1 MIGATGPPADTEAA
15 VTYREIPFGFGAC
28 VECDQIVEWGKRRA
42 RGMPLLLG
50 HGPRNNRCPGSGQPA
65 KPWLDASGLPT
76 WDQMSDLDKGAALMH
91 VWKRKR
97 EGGVYARDNYPAEYI
112 EHPDLTGLSR
122 NAACHHA
129 VAVAGRNDDAQ
140 DRLGIDEWDRLY
152 NLALDQGQKILD
164 SRKLWAVR
172 YEAGGLLPCD
182 TEDYARRNA
191 ADLHAVELLQRT
203 ETGGEWTLVED
214 LRGAEVEVDLRR
226 VRAGDR
232 IGSDDRWRTVESN
245 TVERRG
251 GVIGPGY
258 DVHVITLDTGAVVE
272 VHGHG
277 SPFPD
282 LDPIPVT
289 AQRRA
294 AKPAGATR

>member
-1 MIGATGPPADTEAA
+1 M
-15 VTYREIPFGFGAC
+15 TYREIQFGYGAC

-65 KPWLDASGLPT
+65 KPWLEASGLPT

-112 EHPDLTGLSR
+112 EHPDLIALPR

-152 NLALDQGQKILD
+152 NLALDEGRRILD

-172 YEAGGLLPCD
+172 YESGGLLPCD
-182 TEDYARRNA
+182 TEDHARRNA
-191 ADLHAVELLQRT
+191 ADLHVVELLQRT
-203 ETGGEWTLVED
+203 ETGGEWTVVED
-214 LRGAEVEVDLRR
+214 LRGAAVEVDLRR
-226 VRAGDR
+226 IRTGDR
-232 IGSDDRWRTVESN
+232 IGSDDRWRTVESSI
-245 TVERRG
+245 VERRESTTG
-251 GVIGPGY
+251 GY

-294 AKPAGATR
+294 AKPAGAAR